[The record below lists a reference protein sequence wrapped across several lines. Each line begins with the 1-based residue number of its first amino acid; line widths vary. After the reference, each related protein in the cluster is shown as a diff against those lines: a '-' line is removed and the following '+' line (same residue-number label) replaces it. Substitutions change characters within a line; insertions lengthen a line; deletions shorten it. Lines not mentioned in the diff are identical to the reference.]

1 MHPLLLKASV
11 LETIQNKHA
20 NVLQHIMGYFKRDLS
35 SAEKQKAHERLR
47 GDKQGVV
54 PLIVPV
60 TLRNHLGCKF
70 KQKHL
75 QELVGTGESEPASA
89 GAQTTQPRVRW
100 APEICTPAYLR

>member
-1 MHPLLLKASV
+1 MNL
-11 LETIQNKHA
+11 I
-20 NVLQHIMGYFKRDLS
+20 
-35 SAEKQKAHERLR
+35 R

-60 TLRNHLGCKF
+60 TLLNHLGCKF
-70 KQKHL
+70 KHKSFA
-75 QELVGTGESEPASA
+75 ETGVSEPSSA